1 MFTAKK
7 FRRLAEEYGS
17 LARLSDKALEITKFR
32 QLQRTNTK
40 SAEIEELLHGIY
52 EKSLGPS
59 ASDQISSAE
68 FAAEE
73 EHVLRCLGAAL
84 LMQWTALPTEVQR
97 ELFDKAGAM
106 AEMRDTAALRGQIA
120 RFLHRH
126 KALGATA
133 QTEATP
139 QYDSDAPEPN
149 PN

>member
-40 SAEIEELLHGIY
+40 SAEIEELLHGIM
-52 EKSLGPS
+52 KSRS
-59 ASDQISSAE
+59 ARALRDRDKQCHE

-106 AEMRDTAALRGQIA
+106 AEMRDTAALRA
-120 RFLHRH
+120 NRPL
-126 KALGATA
+126 
-133 QTEATP
+133 P
-139 QYDSDAPEPN
+139 P
-149 PN
+149 